1 MAREPERILLVRTDR
16 LGDVILTLPMIGV
29 LRKQYPRAV
38 ISMLLQHYTGDI
50 VQGHTEVAD
59 ILWIDDVDG
68 RPVPFFA
75 MLRLIRA
82 HRFDAVVVARPTPR
96 LAWLMFLARIPI
108 RVGTGYRFYSFL
120 FNRRVFEHRK
130 DARRHELEYNL
141 NLLLALGVRA
151 EALKD
156 PVVYGLRISPDDEKS
171 ARELLA
177 NRGLSLDQP
186 FAVIHPGT
194 GGSAREW
201 QIGNLSELG
210 SRIHRQKK
218 LPVLVT
224 GNQAERSLA
233 ETLAAQIGSGSVSVA
248 GDLSMKQL
256 AAVLRRARIWI
267 GHSTGPLHLAVA
279 FGTPVVGLYS
289 QMIPMSPRRWGPY
302 TPLSRVHVP
311 DRPTDCTKCEDG
323 KLGHCPC
330 MDTITVNE
338 VFRSVNELLTEPG
351 LEKA

>member
-1 MAREPERILLVRTDR
+1 LAKEPERILLVRTDR

-29 LRKQYPRAV
+29 LRKQYPHAA
-38 ISMLLQHYTGDI
+38 ISMLLQHYTGEI
-50 VQGHTEVAD
+50 VQGHRELAG
-59 ILWIDDVDG
+59 ILWYDGDG

-75 MLRLIRA
+75 MLRSIRA

-96 LAWLMFLARIPI
+96 LAWLMFLARIPVRI
-108 RVGTGYRFYSFL
+108 GTGYRAYSFL
-120 FNRRVFEHRK
+120 FNSRVFEHRK

-156 PVVYGLRISPDDEKS
+156 PVVYGLRVSPEDEKS
-171 ARELLA
+171 ARDVLA
-177 NRGLSLDQP
+177 RRGLSLDHP

-210 SRIHRQKK
+210 RRICRQKK
-218 LPVLVT
+218 MAVVVT
-224 GNQAERSLA
+224 GNAAERSLA
-233 ETLAAQIGSGSVSVA
+233 ETLAGQIGSGSVSVA
-248 GDLSMKQL
+248 GELTMKQL
-256 AAVLRRARIWI
+256 AAVLERARIWI

-279 FGTPVVGLYS
+279 LGTPVVGLYP

-302 TPLSRVHVP
+302 TPMSRVHVP
-311 DRPTDCTKCEDG
+311 DRPADCTKCEDG

-338 VFRSVNELLTEPG
+338 VFRSVNELLTESG
-351 LEKA
+351 LEGA